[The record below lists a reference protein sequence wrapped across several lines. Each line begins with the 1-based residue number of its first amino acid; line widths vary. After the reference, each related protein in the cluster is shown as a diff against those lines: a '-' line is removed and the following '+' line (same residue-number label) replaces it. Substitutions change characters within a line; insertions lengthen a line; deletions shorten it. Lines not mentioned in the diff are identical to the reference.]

1 METGHHHKIL
11 EKQQSKQ
18 HVRGNSFMTKSNN
31 LIYSFIYALSYPYM
45 PLTSTPFLTFKRI
58 PKSLQVK

>member
-11 EKQQSKQ
+11 EKQKSMQ

-31 LIYSFIYALSYPYM
+31 LIYSSLYALSYPYM
-45 PLTSTPFLTFKRI
+45 TLTSTPFLTFKPI
-58 PKSLQVK
+58 PIPLQVK